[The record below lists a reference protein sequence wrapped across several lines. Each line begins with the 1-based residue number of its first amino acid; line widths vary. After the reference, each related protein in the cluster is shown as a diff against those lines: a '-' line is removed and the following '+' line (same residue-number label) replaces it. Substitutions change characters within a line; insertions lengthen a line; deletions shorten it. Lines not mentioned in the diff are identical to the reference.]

1 MTWLWTKHRGEKY
14 LRDPRLSRHAGGVNT
29 KDTSGMD
36 ERRTVKVS
44 KYLSKHLRHQPE
56 RIGLTLDEAGWVEI
70 DTLIAAA
77 AAHGFRFTREELD
90 HVVAANDKKRF
101 AIEGTRIR
109 ASQGHS
115 IEVDLGL
122 PPATPPP
129 YLYHGTVARSLDAI
143 RAEGLR
149 TMNRQ
154 DVHLSADRETATR
167 VGARRGRPVV
177 LSVDAAAMHRDGHVF
192 HVSANGVWLTKS
204 VPPRYLRFP
213 AAH

>member
-1 MTWLWTKHRGEKY
+1 
-14 LRDPRLSRHAGGVNT
+14 
-29 KDTSGMD
+29 MD

-56 RIGLTLDEAGWVEI
+56 RIGLVLDEGGWVEI

-77 AAHGFRFTREELD
+77 RAHGFSFTRDELD

-101 AIEGTRIR
+101 AVDGTRIR

-115 IEVDLGL
+115 VEVDLGL
-122 PPATPPP
+122 APATPPP
-129 YLYHGTVARSLDAI
+129 YLYHGTVAAHLGAI

-149 TMNRQ
+149 PMNRH
-154 DVHLSADRETATR
+154 DVHLSPDRETATR

-177 LSVDAAAMHRDGHVF
+177 LSVDTGAMHRDGHVF
-192 HVSANGVWLTKS
+192 HVSANGVWLTKAA
-204 VPPRYLRFP
+204 PPEYLRFP
-213 AAH
+213 EAH

>member
-1 MTWLWTKHRGEKY
+1 
-14 LRDPRLSRHAGGVNT
+14 
-29 KDTSGMD
+29 MD

-70 DTLIAAA
+70 DTLIAACA
-77 AAHGFRFTREELD
+77 ARGFRFDREELD
-90 HVVAANDKKRF
+90 HVVATNDKRRF

-129 YLYHGTVARSLDAI
+129 YLFHGTVARNLDAI

-149 TMNRQ
+149 PMNRHA
-154 DVHLSADRETATR
+154 VHLSADRETATR

-177 LSVDAAAMHRDGHVF
+177 LSVDAGAMHKDGQVF
-192 HVSANGVWLTKS
+192 RVSENGVWLTEA
-204 VPPRYLRFP
+204 VPVRYLRFP
-213 AAH
+213 APH

>member
-1 MTWLWTKHRGEKY
+1 
-14 LRDPRLSRHAGGVNT
+14 
-29 KDTSGMD
+29 MD

-44 KYLSKHLRHQPE
+44 KYLSRHLRHQPE
-56 RIGLTLDEAGWVEI
+56 RIGLTPDSGGWVEI
-70 DTLIAAA
+70 GALIAAA
-77 AAHGFRFTREELD
+77 GAHGFPFTREELD
-90 HVVAANDKKRF
+90 RVVAANDKQRF
-101 AIEGTRIR
+101 VIDGTRIR

-129 YLYHGTVARSLDAI
+129 YLFHGTVARSLDAI

-149 TMNRQ
+149 PMNRH

-177 LSVDAAAMHRDGHVF
+177 LGVDAGAMHRDGHVF
-192 HVSANGVWLTKS
+192 HVSANGVWLTKA

-213 AAH
+213 GPH

>member
-1 MTWLWTKHRGEKY
+1 
-14 LRDPRLSRHAGGVNT
+14 
-29 KDTSGMD
+29 MD

-56 RIGLTLDEAGWVEI
+56 RIGLVLDEGAWVEI

-77 AAHGFRFTREELD
+77 RAHGFSFTRDELD

-101 AIEGTRIR
+101 AVDGTRIR

-115 IEVDLGL
+115 VEVDLGL
-122 PPATPPP
+122 APATPPP
-129 YLYHGTVARSLDAI
+129 YLYHGTVAAHLGAI

-149 TMNRQ
+149 PMNRH
-154 DVHLSADRETATR
+154 DVHLSPDRETATR

-177 LSVDAAAMHRDGHVF
+177 LSVDTGAMHRDGHVF
-192 HVSANGVWLTKS
+192 HVSANGVWLTKA
-204 VPPRYLRFP
+204 VPPEYLRFP
-213 AAH
+213 EAH

>member
-1 MTWLWTKHRGEKY
+1 
-14 LRDPRLSRHAGGVNT
+14 
-29 KDTSGMD
+29 MD

-70 DTLIAAA
+70 DVLIAAA
-77 AAHGFRFTREELD
+77 AAHGFRFTREELN
-90 HVVAANDKKRF
+90 HVVAVNDKRRF
-101 AIEGTRIR
+101 AVEGTRIR

-115 IEVDLGL
+115 VEVDLGL
-122 PPATPPP
+122 DPAAPPP
-129 YLYHGTVARSLDAI
+129 YLYHGTVARNLDAI

-149 TMNRQ
+149 PMNRH
-154 DVHLSADRETATR
+154 DVRLSPDRETATR

-192 HVSANGVWLTKS
+192 HVSENGVWLTQA
-204 VPPRYLRFP
+204 VPPQYLCFP
-213 AAH
+213 QPH

>member
-1 MTWLWTKHRGEKY
+1 
-14 LRDPRLSRHAGGVNT
+14 
-29 KDTSGMD
+29 MD

-56 RIGLTLDEAGWVEI
+56 RIGLTLDAGGWVEM

-77 AAHGFRFTREELD
+77 AAHGFHFSREELD
-90 HVVAANDKKRF
+90 HVVTTNDKQRF

-115 IEVDLGL
+115 IDVDLGL

-129 YLYHGTVARSLDAI
+129 YLYHGTVAHSLDAI

-149 TMNRQ
+149 PMNRH

-177 LSVDAAAMHRDGHVF
+177 LTVDAGAMRRDGHVF
-192 HVSANGVWLTKS
+192 HRSANGVWLTQA

-213 AAH
+213 EGH

>member
-1 MTWLWTKHRGEKY
+1 MVVDQTSEEKN
-14 LRDPRLSRHAGGVNT
+14 LRDPRLSRHAERMNE
-29 KDTSGMD
+29 KEKD

-70 DTLIAAA
+70 DDLLAAT
-77 AAHGFRFTREELD
+77 AAHHFRITREELD
-90 HVVAANDKKRF
+90 HVVASNDKKRF

-115 IEVDLGL
+115 IEVDLAL
-122 PPATPPP
+122 PPATPPS

-143 RAEGLR
+143 RTEGLR
-149 TMNRQ
+149 PMNRH

-177 LSVDAAAMHRDGHVF
+177 LSVDAGAMHRDGHVF
-192 HVSANGVWLTKS
+192 HVSANGVWLTQA

-213 AAH
+213 EGH

>member
-1 MTWLWTKHRGEKY
+1 MDQS
-14 LRDPRLSRHAGGVNT
+14 DPKETGADATGADATGA
-29 KDTSGMD
+29 D

-56 RIGLTLDEAGWVEI
+56 RIGLTLDEGGWVEI
-70 DTLIAAA
+70 GTLTAAA
-77 AAHGFRFTREELD
+77 AAHGFRFTRAELE
-90 HVVAANDKKRF
+90 HVVAHNDKRRF

-115 IEVDLGL
+115 VEVDLGL
-122 PPATPPP
+122 PPATPPA
-129 YLYHGTVARSLDAI
+129 YLHHGTVARSLDAI
-143 RAEGLR
+143 RAEGLLPMDR
-149 TMNRQ
+149 H

-177 LSVDAAAMHRDGHVF
+177 LAVDAGAMDRDGHVF
-192 HVSANGVWLTKS
+192 RVSANGVWLTAA

-213 AAH
+213 ATH

>member
-1 MTWLWTKHRGEKY
+1 
-14 LRDPRLSRHAGGVNT
+14 
-29 KDTSGMD
+29 MD

-44 KYLSKHLRHQPE
+44 KYLSRHLRHQPE
-56 RIGLTLDEAGWVEI
+56 RIGLTPDPGGWVEI

-77 AAHGFRFTREELD
+77 AAHGFPLSRAELD
-90 HVVAANDKKRF
+90 HVVAANDKRRF
-101 AIEGTRIR
+101 AVEDGRIR

-129 YLYHGTVARSLDAI
+129 YLYHGTVARHLDAI

-149 TMNRQ
+149 PMNRHA
-154 DVHLSADRETATR
+154 VHLSADRETATR

-177 LSVDAAAMHRDGHVF
+177 LSVDSGAMHRDGHVF
-192 HVSANGVWLTKS
+192 HISANGVWLTET
-204 VPPRYLRFP
+204 VPARYLRFP
-213 AAH
+213 GRH